1 MPLRAPL
8 DLEIKTYEKLSTT
21 FNLSFGSDASLFTT
35 IILWYPEWK
44 SLMMY
49 YSLHYQIYD
58 VLDKLFSLNQS
69 FKSPAIASAIAGDSC

>member
-69 FKSPAIASAIAGDSC
+69 FKSPAIAIAARAV